1 MVPLLKNV
9 ETFCARLNA
18 GLAAV
23 AVVLS
28 ILVAAELTARFPDFY
43 QQAIDVESE
52 TILAN
57 GTGVGA
63 GF

>member
-1 MVPLLKNV
+1 MQSLVKNID
-9 ETFCARLNA
+9 TFCARLNA

-28 ILVAAELTARFPDFY
+28 VLVAAELTVRFPDFY
-43 QQAIDVESE
+43 QQAIEIES
-52 TILAN
+52 TSMLAN
-57 GTGVGA
+57 STTG